1 MPWLGAAF
9 AALGAAA
16 AAPAAEVFLGGMLL
30 MVGVCVMVN
39 NLSRIKIERMDG

>member
-9 AALGAAA
+9 AALGAA

-30 MVGVCVMVN
+30 MVGVCVVVN
-39 NLSRIKIERMDG
+39 NSSRIKIERMDG